1 LAASQVPKINLM
13 NNLTRPAGAPPI
25 TLRRARRED
34 QKWIRQLVHQ
44 AGINRMGLDWRRF
57 WVACDPAGRI
67 VGIGQVKPHRDGSNE
82 LASLVVEPGMRG
94 RGIASLIL
102 ARLIMEHPIPL
113 WLVCRSELV
122 GLYDRFGFRAVADP
136 AEMPPYFRRIL
147 RFVDL
152 AGKLRGRTYDLSVMV
167 LEFPIR

>member
-1 LAASQVPKINLM
+1 MNDLARQAE
-13 NNLTRPAGAPPI
+13 APLV
-25 TLRRARRED
+25 TLRKACRKD
-34 QKWIRQLVHQ
+34 QKRIRQLVHQ

-57 WVACDPAGRI
+57 WVACDPAGWV

-82 LASLVVEPGMRG
+82 LASLVVEPRMRG

-102 ARLIMEHPIPL
+102 SRLIMEHPIPL

-122 GLYDRFGFRAVADP
+122 GLYDRFGFRAVSDP

-152 AGKLRGRTYDLSVMV
+152 AGKLLGRAYDLSVMV
-167 LEFPIR
+167 VEFPRG